1 MIILASNSR
10 EGLNPNYLPDK
21 GIADEFIVAIDP
33 GTRKC
38 GIAVIESVKGKG
50 VVLRVV
56 RKEELLKALIP
67 LLEEFMPETVV
78 MGDGTGH
85 KEVRDM
91 IVPLLDSRG
100 IRLVIFP
107 ERSTTVKAAR
117 LYVDMV
123 SNPIAKLF
131 RFIKSLFI
139 NLDDLAAMVIGLEF
153 LKAQRKHQ
161 AYFEEER

>member
-1 MIILASNSR
+1 M
-10 EGLNPNYLPDK
+10 NPNYLPDRE
-21 GIADEFIVAIDP
+21 AAEDFIVAIDP

-38 GIAVIESVKGKG
+38 GVAVIDSARAKG

-56 RKEELLKALIP
+56 RKEELLKVLVP
-67 LLEEFMPETVV
+67 LLEEFMPKTVV
-78 MGDGTGH
+78 MGNGTGH

-91 IVPLLDSRG
+91 IGPILNSRG

-117 LYVDMV
+117 LYVDMA
-123 SNPIAKLF
+123 SNPISKLF

-153 LKAQRKHQ
+153 LRTRRSSKLTSKR
-161 AYFEEER
+161 RVDS